1 MVSYDNASLPPP
13 PQTASQSVHPFFHGS
28 RLTVMTNTQTD
39 HATPSVAMGR
49 IYAMYAMPSKID
61 LRVNET
67 LDNLYQNDSLNV
79 K

>member
-1 MVSYDNASLPPP
+1 
-13 PQTASQSVHPFFHGS
+13 
-28 RLTVMTNTQTD
+28 MTNTQTD

-67 LDNLYQNDSLNV
+67 VDNLYQNDSLNV